1 MGVRSHS
8 AAPRADFQQKKIAW
22 QVADHFESEGS
33 LPMPWPWLLC
43 THCMDLQSG
52 NILNWPL
59 GPDWE
64 KNAPVLQAMRDTWQ
78 GYLFH
83 VRTSD
88 PKHTKWSEWEVSYE
102 SWLQEGRE
110 QLAAAPS
117 EYEIW
122 AREQGYVE

>member
-1 MGVRSHS
+1 
-8 AAPRADFQQKKIAW
+8 
-22 QVADHFESEGS
+22 
-33 LPMPWPWLLC
+33 MPWPWVLC
-43 THCMDLQSG
+43 THCMDLQTG

-83 VRTSD
+83 VRTRD
-88 PKHTKWSEWEVSYE
+88 PKHTKWTEWEVSYE

-110 QLAAAPS
+110 QLEVAPS

-122 AREQGYVE
+122 AREQGYLDD